1 MGEIDPDSLLP
12 NDHVKRAVAEGD
24 VTQLSRGASNRYAE
38 AGDTFELEGDTFE
51 VVTVEERTLGELTDE
66 DARREGSEDL
76 QSYRE
81 RMVAVHG
88 GNFEWDEESEIV
100 SYRFER
106 R

>member
-12 NDHVKRAVAEGD
+12 NEHVKTAVNEGE

-38 AGDTFELEGDTFE
+38 EGDTFELEGDTFE
-51 VVTVEERTLGELTDE
+51 VVAAEKRTLGELTDE
-66 DARREGSEDL
+66 DARREGSDDL
-76 QSYRE
+76 QSYKD

-88 GNFEWDEESEIV
+88 GNFEWDEGSEIV

>member
-1 MGEIDPDSLLP
+1 MAEIDADSLLP
-12 NDHVKRAVAEGD
+12 NEHVKEAVAAGE

-38 AGDTFELEGDTFE
+38 EGDTFELDDEVFE
-51 VVTVEERTLGELTDE
+51 VVAAEERTLGDLTDE

-76 QSYRE
+76 ESYRE
-81 RMVAVHG
+81 RMVAVHPG
-88 GNFEWDEESEIV
+88 DFEWDEESEIV